1 MIGPALNLYFIVFLR
16 FFKTVLLRMTLRTQR
31 TNGGLDHRNLRIIR
45 VFIMNLWG
53 PNLSSLISLQFS
65 CFVAEMFITLFQ

>member
-1 MIGPALNLYFIVFLR
+1 
-16 FFKTVLLRMTLRTQR
+16 MTLRTQR

-53 PNLSSLISLQFS
+53 PNLSSPISLQFS
-65 CFVAEMFITLFQ
+65 CFVAEMFITYYSIARNIFMNSIQANKPYRCGL

>member
-1 MIGPALNLYFIVFLR
+1 
-16 FFKTVLLRMTLRTQR
+16 MTLRTQR

-53 PNLSSLISLQFS
+53 PNLSSPISLQLS
-65 CFVAEMFITLFQ
+65 CFVAEMFITLFNSMQHIYELNSSQ